1 MHEIFFFSTSQAS
14 GFLKTP
20 SKQCHQPFSLSA
32 SVSLPA
38 RQPLDPWV
46 PQTPVWS
53 WSHLHFGEN
62 EADVRA
68 HGLSR
73 SRPRCTAP
81 NVSQDAPHCGLLCWN
96 IRRHRKA
103 RPRRR
108 GKSARP
114 SSGSWSRCWE
124 VSRAQGRPAQPGSVI
139 YLRFRVNDGA
149 ARLGRGAG
157 GRVFAASHGCGV
169 GSKTGVGV
177 RPPPASCVALSKAPG
192 RPLSSLWKKPAAWGV
207 FVTAA
212 ASCPP

>member
-1 MHEIFFFSTSQAS
+1 M
-14 GFLKTP
+14 
-20 SKQCHQPFSLSA
+20 
-32 SVSLPA
+32 PA

-149 ARLGRGAG
+149 ARLGAG
-157 GRVFAASHGCGV
+157 GGGTRVCSKSRLWSRVEDWGGRQAASRQLCGPQQ
-169 GSKTGVGV
+169 GSRPTPLQFVEEACGLAGVCHCSSILSALTG
-177 RPPPASCVALSKAPG
+177 ADAPVL
-192 RPLSSLWKKPAAWGV
+192 P
-207 FVTAA
+207 
-212 ASCPP
+212 